1 MIFFFVSMWKC
12 QTLATART
20 ELGSVKQG
28 LKEIEKINLN
38 NEIVTWISNVIK
50 NFELN
55 LLTFYIKHDIGI
67 IVV

>member
-1 MIFFFVSMWKC
+1 MIFSCVSMWKC
-12 QTLATART
+12 HTLATART

-38 NEIVTWISNVIK
+38 NEIVTWISKVIK